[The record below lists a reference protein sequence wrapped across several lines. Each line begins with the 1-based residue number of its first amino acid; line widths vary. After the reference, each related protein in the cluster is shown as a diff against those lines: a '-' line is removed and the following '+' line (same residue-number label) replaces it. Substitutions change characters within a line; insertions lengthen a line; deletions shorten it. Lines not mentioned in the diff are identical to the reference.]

1 MSACYTAHTKYTIR
15 YIRTL
20 STKKQLVVSCIF
32 VICFTATKLS
42 SQKYLD
48 TIQFFFKVNP
58 DSELVQINFDM
69 TIEIAKN
76 IWLKKWVK
84 S

>member
-1 MSACYTAHTKYTIR
+1 MSACYTAHTKYTIL

-42 SQKYLD
+42 SQK
-48 TIQFFFKVNP
+48 IPRHNP
-58 DSELVQINFDM
+58 VLFQSESGFRIGTDKF
-69 TIEIAKN
+69 
-76 IWLKKWVK
+76 
-84 S
+84 